1 MIMRRHPEISIIITN
16 YNYGKF
22 ISRCLRSCLDQ
33 KNINHEIIIVD
44 DAASD
49 NSREIIDG
57 FKSRYPD
64 RINTIFN
71 KKNLVP
77 NAAETRGGY

>member
-1 MIMRRHPEISIIITN
+1 MRRHPEISILITN

-44 DAASD
+44 DNSSD
-49 NSREIIDG
+49 NSDEVVKPFLAD
-57 FKSRYPD
+57 K
-64 RINTIFN
+64 
-71 KKNLVP
+71 
-77 NAAETRGGY
+77 